1 MWKMER
7 NTNNILDIHTHKAE
21 PVSAGKAI
29 INRKLAT
36 DALCEGYFY
45 SAGIHP
51 WDLTEFD
58 TERRLECLREQLAE
72 KQLVAVGEAGL
83 DKLAA
88 APMQLQVAVFK
99 EQVELSEKYELPL
112 IIHCVKAMDEL
123 LALRKERAPKQPWIW
138 HGFRGKPEQA
148 KQLLQKGFYLSFGM
162 HYSSEAM
169 NVVPDSRLF
178 LETDDSPVDI
188 EDVLRDAVSSE
199 APLLQRYVIRRVL
212 EQLAGKRKDLTREHL
227 ESVRELFE
235 KQVGKSVCLPYGITA
250 VRGYETLRLEKQGVH
265 LKEERKRKSG
275 EEVPIP
281 VPAGWKEEKSLA
293 FAENPVTIVKKT
305 SVFPERIEEKKY
317 TKCFDC
323 DKIKDGLVLRTR
335 RSGDYL
341 RVTAKGGKK
350 KLKDYMIDAKIP
362 KEERDSI
369 LLLADGPEIWW
380 VVGYRRGE
388 SGRVG
393 EDTKAVLQ
401 IQIGVGKE
409 ENR

>member
-112 IIHCVKAMDEL
+112 N
-123 LALRKERAPKQPWIW
+123 
-138 HGFRGKPEQA
+138 
-148 KQLLQKGFYLSFGM
+148 LSFGM

-188 EDVLRDAVSSE
+188 EDVLRDA
-199 APLLQRYVIRRVL
+199 A
-212 EQLAGKRKDLTREHL
+212 K
-227 ESVRELFE
+227 
-235 KQVGKSVCLPYGITA
+235 
-250 VRGYETLRLEKQGVH
+250 VRGVEVETLQAIV
-265 LKEERKRKSG
+265 RK
-275 EEVPIP
+275 
-281 VPAGWKEEKSLA
+281 
-293 FAENPVTIVKKT
+293 N
-305 SVFPERIEEKKY
+305 
-317 TKCFDC
+317 
-323 DKIKDGLVLRTR
+323 
-335 RSGDYL
+335 
-341 RVTAKGGKK
+341 
-350 KLKDYMIDAKIP
+350 
-362 KEERDSI
+362 
-369 LLLADGPEIWW
+369 
-380 VVGYRRGE
+380 
-388 SGRVG
+388 
-393 EDTKAVLQ
+393 
-401 IQIGVGKE
+401 IQDIFF
-409 ENR
+409 RA